1 MTLQRSAPVTGA
13 PHEALPAQP
22 GAPAREVLTE
32 RAPVVRDLR
41 GRADAGPGTLHFAA
55 GDLVVVSGLPGGGKS
70 TLIRRTVTGHAVDS
84 QDTRDRWTAALPP
97 LLPYAVYRPL
107 VRAAHYLG
115 LRTLL
120 RSGASVVVHDC
131 GTQSWVR
138 RWLARHAARRG
149 RALHLVLL
157 DVDPRTARQGQRER
171 GRGVSGYAFARHRR
185 AVARLLRDTERG
197 RPPAGC
203 ATAVLLDR
211 EAADALHRISFGEA
225 TDHSGSTDH
234 SGATGLPGLLG
245 PTGPTGPTG
254 PASLTGLTGP
264 TGPASPTGS
273 TGEGPPPARAG

>member
-13 PHEALPAQP
+13 PHEAMPAQP
-22 GAPAREVLTE
+22 GTPAREVLTE

-211 EAADALHRISFGEA
+211 EAADMLHQISFGEA
-225 TDHSGSTDH
+225 TDHSGSTD
-234 SGATGLPGLLG
+234 LPGLLD
-245 PTGPTGPTG
+245 PTG
-254 PASLTGLTGP
+254 PASLTGP
-264 TGPASPTGS
+264 TGPAGPIGTTSPAGP